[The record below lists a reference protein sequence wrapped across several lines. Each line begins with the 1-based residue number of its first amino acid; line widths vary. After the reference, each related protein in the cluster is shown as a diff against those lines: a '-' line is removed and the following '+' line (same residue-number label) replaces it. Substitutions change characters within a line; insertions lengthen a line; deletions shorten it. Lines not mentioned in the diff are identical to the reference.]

1 MDLTLNFFNYII
13 MFLFLS
19 TYTVLKRC
27 FKHQVFNVHLDFD
40 WISGQRTNI
49 TETIWLVENDNTF
62 LILIFSQKDVSRW
75 SALDRHGVVD
85 EDVEFFR
92 VHQFGARCRWRRNL
106 RERNKIEK
114 QIYETYQQSSKVSL
128 KVSVRMLKKQLSSK
142 KCYVIILK
150 YPGPL

>member
-1 MDLTLNFFNYII
+1 

-62 LILIFSQKDVSRW
+62 LILILSQKDVSRW

-114 QIYETYQQSSKVSL
+114 QLLTKLLNFVD
-128 KVSVRMLKKQLSSK
+128 KFHKFVSVRMLKKQLSSK